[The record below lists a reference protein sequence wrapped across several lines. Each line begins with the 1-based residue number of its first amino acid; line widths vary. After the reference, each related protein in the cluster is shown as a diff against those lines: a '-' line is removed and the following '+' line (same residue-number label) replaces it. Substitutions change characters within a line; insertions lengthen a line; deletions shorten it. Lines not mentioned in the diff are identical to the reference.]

1 MHSAMCVYCVD
12 DIRSSGYV
20 AYEAPGQLVL
30 SIDTEL
36 QLHAVLHWVVVSLS
50 MAVLNAACF

>member
-1 MHSAMCVYCVD
+1 MCVYCMD
-12 DIRSSGYV
+12 GIRITAHV
-20 AYEAPGQLVL
+20 AYEDPGQLVL

-50 MAVLNAACF
+50 MAVYVACF

>member
-1 MHSAMCVYCVD
+1 MCVYCMD
-12 DIRSSGYV
+12 GMRSSGYV
-20 AYEAPGQLVL
+20 AYEDPGQLVL

-50 MAVLNAACF
+50 MAVYVACF